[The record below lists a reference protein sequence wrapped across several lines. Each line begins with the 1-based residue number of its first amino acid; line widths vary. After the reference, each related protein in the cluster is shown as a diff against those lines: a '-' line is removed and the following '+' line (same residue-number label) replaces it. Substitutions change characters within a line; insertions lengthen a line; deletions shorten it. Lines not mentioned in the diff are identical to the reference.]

1 MLLLCTLYYFPL
13 VKQVSVTT
21 TAAVMELL
29 ITNKAVAKSGSSTA
43 SIRKKKKKK
52 QSCMAPLYASSSRI
66 CCADFTLVVRKN
78 IQGRGMF
85 LFEYDSILELS
96 RTFVILSVLPNC
108 SKYSMPGT
116 SQTS

>member
-43 SIRKKKKKK
+43 SIRKKKKK